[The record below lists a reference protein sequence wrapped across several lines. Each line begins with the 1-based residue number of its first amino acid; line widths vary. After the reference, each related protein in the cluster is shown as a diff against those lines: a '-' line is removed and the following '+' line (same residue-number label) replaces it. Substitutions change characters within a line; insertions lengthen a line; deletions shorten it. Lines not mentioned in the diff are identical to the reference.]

1 MTSSERGRGS
11 KQAVEKRRAARAL
24 NAVVDSL
31 GGGVE
36 LDGRTERRK
45 RRLVKELVSGRRGA
59 PLKAIDFVAHVSE
72 LMALGESP
80 ASLRRM
86 GVKARKVPL
95 DPALLTAVER
105 TQAAYGFDLRA
116 WKMLGI
122 KAPGLAVDRG
132 RKPRGTAPRGAD
144 RRSPA

>member
-24 NAVVDSL
+24 NAVVDAL

-59 PLKAIDFVAHVSE
+59 PLKAIDFVAHASE

-80 ASLRRM
+80 ASLRRL
-86 GVKARKVPL
+86 GVKSRKMPL

-105 TQAAYGFDLRA
+105 TQAAYGFDVRA
-116 WKMLGI
+116 WKMLGV
-122 KAPGLAVDRG
+122 KAPGPAVDRG
-132 RKPRGTAPRGAD
+132 RKARAAAPKSPD
-144 RRSPA
+144 RKSQG